1 MILVHFILQLFFA
14 MIFCLVSYLLSSQ
27 PLEPS
32 RFIWFFA
39 ASVSVGLVSEGHG
52 MIVGSIFSVMV
63 RYLSLIFSEGLLNS
77 MNSVL

>member
-1 MILVHFILQLFFA
+1 

-39 ASVSVGLVSEGHG
+39 ASMAVGLVSEGHG
-52 MIVGSIFSVMV
+52 MIVGSVFSVMV
-63 RYLSLIFSEGLLNS
+63 KYFLYIFGSLL
-77 MNSVL
+77 